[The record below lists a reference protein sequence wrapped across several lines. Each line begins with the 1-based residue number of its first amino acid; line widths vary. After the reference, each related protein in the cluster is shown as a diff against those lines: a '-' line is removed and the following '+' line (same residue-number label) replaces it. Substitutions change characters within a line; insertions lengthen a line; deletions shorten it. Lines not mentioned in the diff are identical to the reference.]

1 MRTVTRTE
9 VPGLWEARGPRGREL
24 LGTELGQLEGT
35 SHSVLSEFVLV
46 PCDRGTSSD
55 TKPCRP
61 RDSLKLAL

>member
-1 MRTVTRTE
+1 M
-9 VPGLWEARGPRGREL
+9 WEAHGPRGTEL

-35 SHSVLSEFVLV
+35 SHSVLSEFIHV
-46 PCDRGTSSD
+46 PCDRGIPFD